1 MGSVPGSGADE
12 QWAAVARLGKPRG
25 NRGEVWAIPLS
36 GHADRYRSLGE
47 VYLFGPDGPV
57 AGQSPATVENA
68 WVHRGRWILKFRGC
82 DSISDAERLAGAE
95 VRIPLGERPAPPPG
109 EFYHSDLA
117 GCQIVERS
125 TGAVLG
131 TVTGIED
138 AGGASVL
145 EVQPAQP
152 GKEIL
157 IPFAHSICV
166 EIDVKAKR
174 IVVELP
180 EGLKELNG

>member
-1 MGSVPGSGADE
+1 VVSAPGPGTGE

-25 NRGEVWAIPLS
+25 NRGEIWAIPLS
-36 GHADRYRSLGE
+36 DEPDRYRSLGE

-57 AGQSPATVENA
+57 AGQAPAKVENA
-68 WVHRGRWILKFRGC
+68 WVHKGRWILKFRGC

-117 GCQIVERS
+117 GCQVVERS

-131 TVTGIED
+131 NVTGLVE
-138 AGGASVL
+138 AGGASLL
-145 EVQPAQP
+145 EVQPVES

-157 IPFAHSICV
+157 IPFARSICV

-180 EGLKELNG
+180 EGLKEL

>member
-1 MGSVPGSGADE
+1 VGSVPDSGAE
-12 QWAAVARLGKPRG
+12 EEWAVVARLGKPRG
-25 NRGEVWAIPLS
+25 NRGEIWAIPLS
-36 GHADRYRSLGE
+36 DRPDRYRSLGE

-57 AGQSPATVENA
+57 AGQARLEVENA
-68 WVHRGRWILKFRGC
+68 WVHQGRLILKFRGC

-95 VRIPLGERPAPPPG
+95 VRIPLRDRPAPPPG

-117 GCQIVERS
+117 GCQVVERS
-125 TGAVLG
+125 TGAMLG
-131 TVTGIED
+131 NVTGVQET
-138 AGGASVL
+138 GGVSLL
-145 EVQPAQP
+145 EVQAAES

-166 EIDVKAKR
+166 EIDVKTKR

-180 EGLKELNG
+180 EGLKEL